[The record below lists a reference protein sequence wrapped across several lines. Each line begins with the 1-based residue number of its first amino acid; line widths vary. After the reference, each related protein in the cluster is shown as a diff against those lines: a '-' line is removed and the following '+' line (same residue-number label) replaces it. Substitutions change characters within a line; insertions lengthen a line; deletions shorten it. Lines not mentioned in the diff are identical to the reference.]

1 MVSGLASF
9 WGRHRVI
16 GHRKLYVS
24 FTHTHTHTHFFVVWL
39 KRSALVRPSDKAKS
53 SVRYT

>member
-1 MVSGLASF
+1 LEALCLF
-9 WGRHRVI
+9 
-16 GHRKLYVS
+16 Y
-24 FTHTHTHTHFFVVWL
+24 THTHTHVFVVWL